1 MWEIVKRQK
10 NGFVLAMGIRL
21 DGGWMRI
28 RKRID
33 EVCCPWPADDASG
46 YHLLTGGDTPCIEN
60 AAPAM

>member
-1 MWEIVKRQK
+1 
-10 NGFVLAMGIRL
+10 
-21 DGGWMRI
+21 MRI